1 MPPPAPCRD
10 VVLYSA
16 PQLISFVGS
25 KRIKL
30 PFFLPRIIMKLCSNQ
45 SIPVQ
50 YLKGACIFLSDEDE
64 GRYIKDV
71 CVDLDKHSIILV
83 DDNGDGM
90 YWESLHNASI
100 QLGGR

>member
-1 MPPPAPCRD
+1 
-10 VVLYSA
+10 
-16 PQLISFVGS
+16 
-25 KRIKL
+25 
-30 PFFLPRIIMKLCSNQ
+30 MKLCTNQ

-50 YLKGACIFLSDEDE
+50 YLKGACIFLSEEDE

-90 YWESLHNASI
+90 YWESLKHASI
-100 QLGGR
+100 QLRGGR